1 MKKCRGPAKS
11 PQSLLR
17 KVTVMYYVDVQFD
30 CFDSGHSAL
39 ENELPSSPF
48 DSLQRVA
55 RTRMLL
61 LSTMAS
67 LMRHSY
73 RT

>member
-1 MKKCRGPAKS
+1 MKKCKGPAQS
-11 PQSLLR
+11 PPSLLR
-17 KVTVMYYVDVQFD
+17 KVTVMYYVDVPID

-61 LSTMAS
+61 LSTMVS
-67 LMRHSY
+67 LMRHSN